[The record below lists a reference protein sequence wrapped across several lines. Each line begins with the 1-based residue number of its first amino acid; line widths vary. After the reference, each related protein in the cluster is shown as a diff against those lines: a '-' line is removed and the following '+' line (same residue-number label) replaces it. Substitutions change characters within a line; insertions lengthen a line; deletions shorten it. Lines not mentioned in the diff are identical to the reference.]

1 MPTTFINGIDLYYE
15 IHGSGSPILLIHGL
29 GLDHAF
35 WEPQVAEFSRTHQVI
50 VYDLRGHGRSESPDF
65 PYSIDHFA
73 DDLDQLLHFLG
84 LKKALLLGLSLGG
97 RILIRFAL
105 KFPQEVGALV
115 LADAQS
121 ETPPDSAQRFR
132 SLAEV
137 ARKEGMA
144 KAAEIFF
151 SWPAFEPLA
160 RRNPALF
167 QEQKDRFLAASAIG
181 FANSCL
187 AIAGMGS
194 LTGQLEEIGA
204 PTLAVAGEQDEAYLP
219 YLDLYARKIPKCLK
233 KTIPGAGHLS
243 SLENPRAFNETVLS
257 FLRGTGDAS

>member
-15 IHGSGSPILLIHGL
+15 IHGSGPPVLLIHGL

-35 WEPQVAEFSRTHQVI
+35 WEPQVAEFSRAHQVI

-65 PYSIDHFA
+65 SYSLDHFA
-73 DDLDQLLHFLG
+73 DDLDQFLHFLG

-105 KFPQEVGALV
+105 KFPREVRALV

-121 ETPPDSAQRFR
+121 ETPPEAAQRFR

-144 KAAEIFF
+144 TAGEVFF

-167 QEQKDRFLAASAIG
+167 EKIKDRFLASSAIG

-187 AIAGMGS
+187 AIAGMS
-194 LTGQLEEIGA
+194 SMTGQLEEIKA
-204 PTLAVAGEQDEAYLP
+204 PTLALAGEQDEAYLP
-219 YLDLYARKIPKCLK
+219 YLELYARTIPKCLK

-243 SLENPRAFNETVLS
+243 SLENPRTFNETVLS
-257 FLRGTGDAS
+257 FLKGIEGAS